1 MPALNPAVGLD
12 SVGGSLKHSAPFAL
26 TAAACSPQHGARG
39 PLQTVTHQLSG
50 ARQSPTAAQSRA
62 GAVQERSASLLAGPT
77 AQLERTE
84 PGSHAP
90 AGRGAGAAGQRTGA
104 PMNMEQ

>member
-50 ARQSPTAAQSRA
+50 ARQSPTAARAEQEPSRSTQHPSWLGPQLSWRGQSLA
-62 GAVQERSASLLAGPT
+62 AMLQLAGE
-77 AQLERTE
+77 QGLQVRGQE
-84 PGSHAP
+84 P
-90 AGRGAGAAGQRTGA
+90 Q
-104 PMNMEQ
+104 